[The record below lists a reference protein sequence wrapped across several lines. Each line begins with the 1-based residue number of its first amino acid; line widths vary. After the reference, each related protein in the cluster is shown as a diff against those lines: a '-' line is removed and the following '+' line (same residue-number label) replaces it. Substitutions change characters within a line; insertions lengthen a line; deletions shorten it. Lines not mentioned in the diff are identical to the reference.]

1 MAFSPGRFRPGKT
14 EFGLQPFQSLFC
26 PFLLARFPA
35 SGSIARVLRRPAL
48 LLPALVLAGALFSA
62 CQSPHGRRPPPS
74 PNGTLAAS
82 PTASEPS
89 PTPQSQPLP
98 TPPSPAPTPPT
109 PAPIPQPAPAPVSAS
124 ATNTPTR
131 PLPADPWVPLQ
142 PWLAAQGSSPLHPL
156 PRGREII
163 LESDG
168 LQGSLQVVPGRKEA
182 AWNGTQ
188 FLLGFEPR
196 RRNGDTLVHLLDL
209 EAQLRPLVAHGAGIP
224 DVPRTIVVD
233 PGHGGINAGTRSIA
247 GNRFEKD
254 FTLDWARRLK
264 PLLEK
269 RGWTVLLTRTNDI
282 DLSLAE
288 RVDLSEASG
297 ASLFL
302 SLHFN
307 SAFPNPQ
314 PAGVEV
320 YCLTPAGM
328 NSHVVR
334 EYADDPSRAYPNNAF
349 DPENVRM
356 ALAIQRSL
364 VQRLKLADRGVRRAR
379 FLDVLRWQ
387 NRPAVLIEGGYL
399 SNPSEASRIQTPE
412 WRQKLAEAVAEAF
425 P

>member
-1 MAFSPGRFRPGKT
+1 
-14 EFGLQPFQSLFC
+14 SL
-26 PFLLARFPA
+26 PR
-35 SGSIARVLRRPAL
+35 
-48 LLPALVLAGALFSA
+48 
-62 CQSPHGRRPPPS
+62 PS
-74 PNGTLAAS
+74 PNGTVIDAPPTPDPAPPPAAPAPP
-82 PTASEPS
+82 PTPPPALPDTPRPS
-89 PTPQSQPLP
+89 PTP
-98 TPPSPAPTPPT
+98 PAPTPRPG
-109 PAPIPQPAPAPVSAS
+109 PASRRIPS
-124 ATNTPTR
+124 
-131 PLPADPWVPLQ
+131 DPWFPLN
-142 PWLAAQGSSPLHPL
+142 PWLAAHGSSPLHPL
-156 PRGREII
+156 PRGREIV

-168 LQGSLQVVPGRKEA
+168 LRGSLQITPGRKEA
-182 AWNGTQ
+182 AWNGIE

-196 RRNGDTLVHLLDL
+196 RRNGDTLVHFLDL
-209 EAQLRPLVAHGAGIP
+209 ESQMTPLVSRGAGLP
-224 DVPRTIVVD
+224 EGARTVVLD

-269 RGWTVLLTRTNDI
+269 RGWTVFLTRTNDI

-288 RVDLSEASG
+288 RVDFSEASG
-297 ASLFL
+297 AGLFV

-314 PAGVEV
+314 PSGVEV
-320 YCLTPAGM
+320 YCLTPTGM
-328 NSHVVR
+328 SSHVVR
-334 EYADDPSRAYPNNAF
+334 DYADDASRTYPNNAF
-349 DPENVRM
+349 DPDNLRL
-356 ALAIQRSL
+356 ALAIQGNL
-364 VQRLKLADRGVRRAR
+364 VRRLKLPDRGVRRAR